1 MPFVVFS
8 VCRFKATVRGFRFL
22 LCASVLIC
30 AAISSHA
37 GSDNEIEASEALVAQ
52 LYPLVTLSGQFSQRQ
67 SGSEGELLSESSG
80 SFLMQRPGLLRWE
93 TLEPFPQLLTTDG
106 TSLWMYDP
114 DLEQVTVSRVS
125 AQLMQTPAVIFSGDL
140 GELQRQY
147 QVSSARADHYTLR
160 PVDGDNNF
168 QRLDL
173 EFEAGL
179 LKSMRI
185 LDGFGQL
192 TEFELEQ
199 VVKAESVPLERFQF
213 EPPPGADVFF
223 NE

>member
-1 MPFVVFS
+1 MQVSFMVSVVSPLKAALSLILLMSLS
-8 VCRFKATVRGFRFL
+8 VSGHAESDSVAD
-22 LCASVLIC
+22 AS
-30 AAISSHA
+30 
-37 GSDNEIEASEALVAQ
+37 GALVAQ
-52 LYPLVTLSGQFSQRQ
+52 LQPLVTLSGQFSQRQ
-67 SGSEGELLSESSG
+67 SSSEGELLSESSG

-125 AQLMQTPAVIFSGDL
+125 AQLTQTPAVIFSGDL
-140 GELQRQY
+140 AELKRQY
-147 QVSSARADHYTLR
+147 QVSSTKANHYTLR

-173 EFEAGL
+173 VFDAGL
-179 LKSMRI
+179 LKAMTI
-185 LDGFGQL
+185 LDGFGQT
-192 TEFELEQ
+192 TEFDLEQ
-199 VVKAESVPLERFQF
+199 VVRAESLPLERFQF
-213 EPPPGADVFF
+213 EPPVGADVFF